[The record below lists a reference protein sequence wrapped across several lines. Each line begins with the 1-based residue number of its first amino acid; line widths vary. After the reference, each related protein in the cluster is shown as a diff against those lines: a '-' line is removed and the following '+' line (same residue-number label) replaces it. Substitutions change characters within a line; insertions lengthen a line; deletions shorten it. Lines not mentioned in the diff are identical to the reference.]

1 MKVRIGTRDS
11 VLAMAQARQVADG
24 IREYDPQIEIE
35 LVPMKTTGDLILDKT
50 LDKIGGKGLFV
61 KELDRA
67 LQQNEVDIVVHSMK
81 DMTME
86 IDENFPILATSVREN
101 PSDVLVLPKR
111 EKSDDLDRNDRENRD
126 CGISSNF
133 VSKLFDDS
141 LLDSTLPIG
150 SSSARRNIQLQ
161 KLFPQMK
168 IKPVR
173 GNVLTRL
180 EKLDRGEYSA
190 LVLAAAGLK
199 RLRLSE
205 RISRE
210 FTTAEI
216 IPANCQAVICVQG
229 RADFPKE
236 VLSKFHS
243 EESYQTSM
251 CERAFVRELDGGCSA
266 PIAAFATV
274 SGENITLKGLYV
286 VQEEFEEY
294 KNAMERGEKIP
305 LAIYEGEKTGCVSN
319 AEKIGRELA
328 QELKN
333 RARKQV

>member
-1 MKVRIGTRDS
+1 MKVRIGTMDS
-11 VLAMAQARQVADG
+11 VLAMAQAQLVADG
-24 IREYDPQIEIE
+24 IRAYDPQIEIE

-67 LQQNEVDIVVHSMK
+67 LQNNEVDIVVHSMK

-86 IDENFPILATSVREN
+86 VDENFPILATSVREN
-101 PSDVLVLPKR
+101 PCDVLVLPKR
-111 EKSDDLDRNDRENRD
+111 EKSDTDRYD
-126 CGISSNF
+126 GIDTS
-133 VSKLFDDS
+133 
-141 LLDSTLPIG
+141 LPIG

-180 EKLDRGEYSA
+180 DKLDRGEYSA

-199 RLRLSE
+199 RLRLTD

-229 RADFPKE
+229 QADFPKE
-236 VLSKFHS
+236 ILSKFHS

-266 PIAAFATV
+266 PIAAFATI
-274 SGENITLKGLYV
+274 SGENIMLKGLYV

-305 LAIYEGEKTGCVSN
+305 LAIYEGEKTGCVSD

-333 RARKQV
+333 RARK

>member
-101 PSDVLVLPKR
+101 PCDVLVLPKQ
-111 EKSDDLDRNDRENRD
+111 
-126 CGISSNF
+126 GF
-133 VSKLFDDS
+133 
-141 LLDSTLPIG
+141 LDSTLPIG